1 MSKLTLLLDALFAVL
16 ALVLLKNIF
25 AKKKLTLIIPAAI
38 CLFSVATLILFYVCN
53 TTEIINVW
61 LNSHSSTPLIYKI
74 CGIWGNHEGSML
86 LFFTFLNIWSALLLK
101 ENNAITIASFF
112 LLALGAYVYFKANP
126 FVTLEIKLDSGQDL
140 SPALQNPYLTI
151 HPPILYLGQT
161 LCFVLWIWSIFS
173 KDNLKL
179 YTNLCFGLMTLG
191 LILGA
196 RWAYSELGWGGFWY
210 WDPVETVSLFP
221 WLTIVAA
228 AHGKSNRTALLLSFP
243 MVMTSMCLVR
253 SGVLVSIHSFGFD
266 LQNGIWIGTYTCLSW
281 IVTLISLIKKPP
293 QEIPNIT
300 IGFLIY
306 LSLLVSLIL
315 FPITYTY
322 FCSNH
327 FIIDENFFHQYI
339 SPITVLL
346 LIMAGFAPNMKITQ
360 HSWSIICALT
370 STILWYFQVQ
380 LLHSYFAI
388 IFTFIS
394 FWLIFSSIKYLKLI
408 WQKGFVSA
416 HLGIGLCI
424 LGASHSAI
432 FTEKIDVK
440 IKNMPTK
447 IGNYKISYKSQ
458 ELIENPQ
465 IRREIIHLL
474 VNAKEISPELQFFH
488 ISRITKHQSTWIQI
502 NLDHFHATIY
512 ADHNNI
518 WQCEIMLKPMIALF
532 WFGLMLVIFGICISI
547 LKSRKISSS

>member
-16 ALVLLKNIF
+16 ALVLLNNIF

-38 CLFSVATLILFYVCN
+38 CLFSVATLVLFYVCN

-86 LFFTFLNIWSALLLK
+86 LFFTFLTIWSALLLK

-140 SPALQNPYLTI
+140 SPALQNQYLTI

-161 LCFVLWIWSIFS
+161 LCFVIWIWSIFS

-179 YTNLCFGLMTLG
+179 YTNLCLGLMTLG

-253 SGVLVSIHSFGFD
+253 SGVLVSIHSFGLD
-266 LQNGIWIGTYTCLSW
+266 LQNGIWIGACTCLSW

-300 IGFLIY
+300 IVFLIY

-339 SPITVLL
+339 TPITVLL

-380 LLHSYFAI
+380 LFHSYFAI

-440 IKNMPTK
+440 IKDMPTK
-447 IGNYKISYKSQ
+447 IGNYTISYKSQ
-458 ELIENPQ
+458 ELIESPQ

-488 ISRITKHQSTWIQI
+488 ISRITKHQSTWIQM

-547 LKSRKISSS
+547 LKFRKISSS